1 LEGFHMSLKIPFRG
15 MVVGDQFQT
24 RTYITKPDIN
34 VLKPE
39 LLDWREVR
47 PLATAFPISES
58 FTSSR

>member
-1 LEGFHMSLKIPFRG
+1 LEGFHMFLKIPFRG

-47 PLATAFPISES
+47 
-58 FTSSR
+58 RV